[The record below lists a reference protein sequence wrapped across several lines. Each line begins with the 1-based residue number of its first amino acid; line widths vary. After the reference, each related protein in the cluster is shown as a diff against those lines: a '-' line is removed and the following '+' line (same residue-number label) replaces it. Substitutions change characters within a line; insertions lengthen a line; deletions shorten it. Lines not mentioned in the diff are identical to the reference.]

1 MNAKS
6 LVITPATAQDLD
18 FVFLG
23 RQKIHD
29 LEKPHDHEYEEGKVF
44 EHCKRAI
51 AANQVHIARYNNSNE
66 CTI

>member
-1 MNAKS
+1 MPEQEFN
-6 LVITPATAQDLD
+6 ITVAQQQDLA

-29 LEKPHDHEYEEGKVF
+29 LEKPHDHEYEETKVF

-51 AANQVHIARYNNSNE
+51 NAKQIHIAKYKNGNF
-66 CTI
+66 I